1 MLFKPLTDARHGSFV
16 GVRRGMWPME
26 NTYLAEQDDRHATAL
41 SLADLG
47 SEFLEKRF
55 DVLPLDICAGGVSK
69 DEF

>member
-1 MLFKPLTDARHGSFV
+1 
-16 GVRRGMWPME
+16 ME